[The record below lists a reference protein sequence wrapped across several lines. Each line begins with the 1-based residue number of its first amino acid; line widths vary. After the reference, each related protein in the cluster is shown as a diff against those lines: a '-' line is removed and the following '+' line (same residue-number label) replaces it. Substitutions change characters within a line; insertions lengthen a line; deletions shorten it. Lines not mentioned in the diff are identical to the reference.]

1 MALLQ
6 APGYWEVRVK
16 SECLQVVREEGLGS
30 WCTLE
35 PVACGGICKV
45 GQGLG
50 SVGEAGLLGNISSAS
65 RIGTLVCVC
74 VHVRART
81 HTHTQLDSL
90 GNERGSKKCVL
101 RIPWRP
107 HKCWNLGCSEC
118 ACVCACECAF

>member
-65 RIGTLVCVC
+65 RIGMLVCVC
-74 VHVRART
+74 VHVRARRSSQCPAL
-81 HTHTQLDSL
+81 HPYPLSLQGKDWLD
-90 GNERGSKKCVL
+90 N
-101 RIPWRP
+101 
-107 HKCWNLGCSEC
+107 
-118 ACVCACECAF
+118 